1 MFPSFSAC
9 SLLPFASGFF
19 GWPLDLILSAAW
31 FAAFGLLVDSL
42 VGQICGGTFN
52 WSGIGREGFCN
63 RWKAAEAFSFLSAIF
78 WLVTGLIGIW
88 FMTRKRRGDTVA
100 TDNAQLVFP
109 SSIYLCPYQLI
120 NEI

>member
-1 MFPSFSAC
+1 MIAGVSILFSLLW
-9 SLLPFASGFF
+9 LLPFASGFF

-42 VGQICGGTFN
+42 DGQNCGRTFD
-52 WSGIGREGFCN
+52 WSGIGREGFCD

-88 FMTRKRRGDTVA
+88 FITRNKRGDTLA
-100 TDNAQLVFP
+100 TDPAQ
-109 SSIYLCPYQLI
+109 
-120 NEI
+120 